1 MNGAKQGCFAVRLVR
16 DKKIGVRAQ
25 LTGQHWKEEDL
36 AIAKAI
42 VWEDSRQSIL
52 NHSSPIFLVPEHV
65 VQCAVKYKDDPETA
79 TQIMMYAVSLTPSE
93 KLSDEI
99 TGRIMASVQQTLG
112 GTVIEVPWRE
122 PLSEEEINKIFN
134 AFGVESKP

>member
-42 VWEDSRQSIL
+42 VWEDSRQSML
-52 NHSSPIFLVPEHV
+52 NYSSPIFLVPEHV